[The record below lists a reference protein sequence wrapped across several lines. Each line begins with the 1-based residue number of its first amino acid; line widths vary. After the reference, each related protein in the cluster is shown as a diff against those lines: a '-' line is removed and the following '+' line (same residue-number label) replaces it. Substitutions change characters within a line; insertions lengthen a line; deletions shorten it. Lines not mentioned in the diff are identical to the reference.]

1 MTDGALR
8 PVCRSGAA
16 LRADAERLRLLT
28 GTAPEEFR
36 REKERLTASGQL
48 LELPDGRLVAA
59 SAAESALA
67 RGLTVLEAWHA
78 DYPLMKGM
86 PQAEWRAQAAPAGQT
101 VPEELARLWADG
113 GRLRWEQGLV
123 ALPGFE
129 PVFTQEHKI
138 MQRRLMHY
146 YREAWLKAP
155 DRKDVD
161 EKFTPRGPL
170 YPQMMRHL
178 LASGSL
184 IALTP
189 HYAVHFEAYE
199 QALALFRRLCRDN
212 GVDTAA

>member
-1 MTDGALR
+1 
-8 PVCRSGAA
+8 
-16 LRADAERLRLLT
+16 
-28 GTAPEEFR
+28 
-36 REKERLTASGQL
+36 
-48 LELPDGRLVAA
+48 
-59 SAAESALA
+59 
-67 RGLTVLEAWHA
+67 
-78 DYPLMKGM
+78 MKGM

-199 QALALFRRLCRDN
+199 QALALFRRLCREN
-212 GVDTAA
+212 GGVTLGQFRTAADISRKYSQLFLEYWDRTGVSRREGDVHVLRGRDTE